1 MRIVCLIGTSNSVKA
16 SVEKALEQMDFKRS
30 ISYTTSKTDESGD
43 DYIFV
48 SREKFNELVNAGQI
62 IEHKEYNGNLYG
74 TPRLFGA
81 KRYVAIVGI
90 SGYKALK
97 ELYCEQVLGVYLKCN
112 TDIVEQMNS
121 QIDTASEI
129 VKNKQNFDPL
139 LLAEM
144 ESTADVIIDCNND
157 LNRIIADILREL
169 QDRNI

>member
-1 MRIVCLIGTSNSVKA
+1 MRIVCLIGTSNLVKT
-16 SVEKALEQMDFKRS
+16 SVENALEQMDFKRS

-81 KRYVAIVGI
+81 KRYVAIVGV

-97 ELYCEQVLGVYLKCN
+97 ELYSEQVLGVYLKCN

-129 VKNKQNFDPL
+129 VKNKQNFD
-139 LLAEM
+139 EM